1 MFFVDFPIFSTLG
14 TVVIIYLFCFI
25 SSTNTF
31 PVLNKMTSKTES
43 IVTATCLDEKMEAEL
58 LEALRTASS
67 SRSVYRMLTR
77 TILKDLERR
86 ESWQRRVKNCLHLT
100 KIHFWQLFLYLHF
113 KLFWKIVIG
122 TWVSYAVFI
131 LENLCK
137 Q

>member
-1 MFFVDFPIFSTLG
+1 MMFVVDFPIFSTLG

-86 ESWQRRVKNCLHLT
+86 ESWQRRVKKLSSFNKNSFLATFSLLALQTFLKNRYRYLSFVCC
-100 KIHFWQLFLYLHF
+100 IHPGKFM
-113 KLFWKIVIG
+113 
-122 TWVSYAVFI
+122 
-131 LENLCK
+131 
-137 Q
+137 